1 MSLWSRALSS
11 DELDSRRW
19 VDLMPWIDR
28 YGSARTA
35 ALGALVSSPRWWE
48 NESPAETCEHT
59 EIPELCAELAHIY
72 VTDHPELR
80 FADGLLRE
88 DEVPVAALDLGP
100 AAATLVARLPHA
112 PTTAELFSRS
122 PADLLGIRGA
132 DRDAVEEIVCA
143 ALVATVLRE
152 PATLEADPRAAR
164 VPAAAL
170 LLDDVAAL
178 ARWSRVCGRDD
189 APLLQA
195 VIDDGAPEEIQDAA
209 ARVRALTARDLPV
222 AAPADPIAELTD
234 YLKGLPDAERTAL
247 RRRVH
252 DGVDDPAAPS
262 TFPFGTAVG
271 DLLAALRVDVR
282 PVAAFDRMVR
292 THPVLGRTVP
302 GFDVPLWRVLHRLDD
317 RFEVADGWIA
327 VPDLPDAEKQ
337 TRGLLS
343 EFESPNGVVEPAAVK
358 AVWSLPDDEFEAWTR
373 YCGTTTFEGRLLSP
387 PDGLAGRAAQV
398 LEVLGDPLTADTL
411 VARMGVNADVHTLVS
426 ELADDERFT
435 SDGERW
441 ALAEWD
447 VDVVTAIRTRIARL
461 VDSRG
466 GSADRDMVVAALVDR
481 FGISEDSARTF
492 TAGGDFEVVDGRVR
506 RRHRAH
512 VPIAVPERT
521 RRLYRLGEAWRLRIP
536 ATRDHLRGAEFT
548 VPSAVAAIAGCAPGG
563 HVVLPSRLGGQTL
576 RWTGP
581 VPRLSSIRRFL
592 EDVGVEEDNE
602 LLLEVRTD
610 GRFDV
615 LPLRTVADNAEPLRK
630 ALSLIG
636 HTEPETVPEE
646 RIASALASALGLDGE
661 SRPRRILSAYR
672 ARRETEVVALLEQAW
687 VRVPN

>member
-1 MSLWSRALSS
+1 MRLQEQARQ
-11 DELDSRRW
+11 
-19 VDLMPWIDR
+19 PDR
-28 YGSARTA
+28 HAGARQ
-35 ALGALVSSPRWWE
+35 
-48 NESPAETCEHT
+48 
-59 EIPELCAELAHIY
+59 
-72 VTDHPELR
+72 
-80 FADGLLRE
+80 F
-88 DEVPVAALDLGP
+88 
-100 AAATLVARLPHA
+100 
-112 PTTAELFSRS
+112 
-122 PADLLGIRGA
+122 
-132 DRDAVEEIVCA
+132 
-143 ALVATVLRE
+143 
-152 PATLEADPRAAR
+152 
-164 VPAAAL
+164 
-170 LLDDVAAL
+170 
-178 ARWSRVCGRDD
+178 
-189 APLLQA
+189 
-195 VIDDGAPEEIQDAA
+195 
-209 ARVRALTARDLPV
+209 
-222 AAPADPIAELTD
+222 
-234 YLKGLPDAERTAL
+234 
-247 RRRVH
+247 
-252 DGVDDPAAPS
+252 
-262 TFPFGTAVG
+262 G

-292 THPVLGRTVP
+292 THPVLGRTVQ

-447 VDVVTAIRTRIARL
+447 VDVVTAIRNRIARL
-461 VDSRG
+461 VDARG

-506 RRHRAH
+506 RRHRSH
-512 VPIAVPERT
+512 VPIALPERT